1 MCLPMQLMHK
11 IQVWSLGGED
21 PLEEELTT
29 HPSILPE
36 KSHGQRSLVGYHSWT
51 GHDWAHTSTI
61 NKAAMDIPFS
71 SWSCYTWLIR
81 KLVCPFTL
89 LRKKPIVFFFP
100 SVHCLF
106 QSWTWVWVSSEFE
119 CPQNLSVLKHNGI
132 CSLCYQ

>member
-1 MCLPMQLMHK
+1 MCLPMQLTHK

-21 PLEEELTT
+21 PLEEEMTT

-51 GHDWAHTSTI
+51 GHDWAHTSTV
-61 NKAAMDIPFS
+61 NTAAMDIPFS
-71 SWSCYTWLIR
+71 SWSCYKWLIR
-81 KLVCPFTL
+81 KLVCPFTM
-89 LRKKPIVFFFP
+89 LRKKSIVFFLVCIVYFKAE
-100 SVHCLF
+100 L
-106 QSWTWVWVSSEFE
+106 EFE

>member
-1 MCLPMQLMHK
+1 MCLPMQLTHK

-21 PLEEELTT
+21 PLEEEMTT

-51 GHDWAHTSTI
+51 GHDWAHTSTV
-61 NKAAMDIPFS
+61 NKAAMDILFS
-71 SWSCYTWLIR
+71 SWSCYKWLIR
-81 KLVCPFTL
+81 KLVCPFTM
-89 LRKKPIVFFFP
+89 LRKKSIVFFLVCIVYFKAE
-100 SVHCLF
+100 L
-106 QSWTWVWVSSEFE
+106 EFE